1 MKLYFSPGQKWMFII
16 QWSIS
21 SLNMKL
27 STHGTNGYVV
37 SLKMFKNIQYRA
49 LCSVAVSI
57 LYLRSIKQNEKK
69 RKSKFC
75 REPLKWSY
83 TRFLFNQGCK
93 PIWP

>member
-1 MKLYFSPGQKWMFII
+1 
-16 QWSIS
+16 
-21 SLNMKL
+21 MKL

-69 RKSKFC
+69 RKSNFC
-75 REPLKWSY
+75 REPLK
-83 TRFLFNQGCK
+83 
-93 PIWP
+93 